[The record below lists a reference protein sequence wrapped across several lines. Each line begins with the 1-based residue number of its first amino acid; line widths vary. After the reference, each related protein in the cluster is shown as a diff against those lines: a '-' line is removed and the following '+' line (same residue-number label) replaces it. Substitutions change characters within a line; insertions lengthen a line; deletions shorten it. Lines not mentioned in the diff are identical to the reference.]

1 VSKTGF
7 AIPYLSI
14 IIHAI
19 ARESH
24 VGPSIYCQLEGSLTA
39 FESSAS
45 NGSTLAAD
53 KDASDEPDEMEE
65 EAVLELSF
73 VPADTSSCRCLLV
86 PLAFMA
92 LKNGD

>member
-1 VSKTGF
+1 LYFYSAVSQTGF

-39 FESSAS
+39 FESSKESEPAS
-45 NGSTLAAD
+45 EQNGDAD
-53 KDASDEPDEMEE
+53 EE
-65 EAVLELSF
+65 EMDEDAVLELSF
-73 VPADTSSCRCLLV
+73 VPSDVSSCKYTFFLLPIV
-86 PLAFMA
+86 Q
-92 LKNGD
+92 